1 MLIPDHETVV
11 DFLNYEAI
19 AGTAI
24 EFVRPS
30 LMLGDWRSESGN
42 PPLRN

>member
-11 DFLNYEAI
+11 DFLNYAAI

-24 EFVRPS
+24 ELLNDNCAKSSADVPA
-30 LMLGDWRSESGN
+30 
-42 PPLRN
+42 